1 MRIDDP
7 EHLIPDLDE
16 LCRVVSSH
24 PLDAVLASRIRT
36 VFIRR
41 SERCGIPQEN
51 IDINDENVTLGVGE
65 ATQHKS
71 NYQFILYHEFSHIA
85 DRLRPEFRYS
95 DDAKRKLTD
104 SERICLMELWNLHI
118 NSRLNR
124 VGLYD
129 PSRSTCIGTLNG
141 VVQKFPA
148 DVGGELMAHMAILER
163 EGFAY
168 EEAKGLVEDLWQ
180 RPEIPLTY
188 VDIIEKVKKGLGE
201 PAGAGDV

>member
-7 EHLIPDLDE
+7 EHLIRDHDE
-16 LCRVVSSH
+16 LYRVVSSH
-24 PLDAVLASRIRT
+24 PLDGVLVNRIRT
-36 VFIRR
+36 VFVRR
-41 SERCGIPQEN
+41 SERCGIPQES
-51 IDINDENVTLGVGE
+51 IDINDESVILRVGE

-95 DDAKRKLTD
+95 DDTKRKLTD
-104 SERICLMELWNLHI
+104 SERICLMELWNLYI
-118 NSRLNR
+118 NSRLKR
-124 VGLYD
+124 VGLYE
-129 PSRSTCIGTLNG
+129 PSRSTRIGTLNG
-141 VVQKFPA
+141 VVQKFRA
-148 DVGGELMAHMAILER
+148 DTGGELMAHMAILER

-168 EEAKGLVEDLWQ
+168 EEAKGLVADLWQ

-201 PAGAGDV
+201 PAGGDA